1 MAVDDFVVSVT
12 NSVLTDLAT
21 GRPWQVGAYIK
32 SLAVYAPAA
41 ATSFEFGLFGDGV
54 EILPR
59 GTQPV
64 GISPSASPLLEHKE
78 VNYTADGQWRL
89 PCFHSGAAA
98 QNIRTQVVYE
108 AVVPSITEE
117 AQE

>member
-1 MAVDDFVVSVT
+1 MAVDDYIVSVT
-12 NSVLTDLAT
+12 QNTTTDLAT

-32 SLAVYAPAA
+32 SVGVYAPAA

-64 GISPSASPLLEHKE
+64 GTAPSASPLLEHKE
-78 VNYTADGQWRL
+78 VDYTADGQWRM
-89 PCFHSGAAA
+89 PCIHAGAAA
-98 QNIRTQVVYE
+98 QNIRAQVVFE
-108 AVVPSITEE
+108 AVVPAATEE